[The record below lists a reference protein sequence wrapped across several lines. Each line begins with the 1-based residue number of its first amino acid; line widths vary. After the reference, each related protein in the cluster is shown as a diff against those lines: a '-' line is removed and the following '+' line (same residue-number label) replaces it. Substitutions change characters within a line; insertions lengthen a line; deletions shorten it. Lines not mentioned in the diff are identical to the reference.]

1 MKQAGIYVNDVFCGV
16 LTEDEE
22 GYHFC
27 YDKDYLVSQGAAP
40 VSPTMPLTEQQYDK
54 EMMFPVFDG
63 IIPEG
68 WLLDIA
74 STSWKIDPRDRM
86 IERMVTHVPKWK
98 ELIGLS
104 LLPEK
109 MKIDYCTLL
118 DKRKSALDK
127 IKKE

>member
-1 MKQAGIYVNDVFCGV
+1 MKRAGIYVNDAFCGI

-27 YDKDYLVSQGAAP
+27 YDKVYLARQDAAP

-63 IIPEG
+63 LIPEG

-74 STSWKIDPRDRM
+74 SASWKIDPRDRM
-86 IERMVTHVPKWK
+86 
-98 ELIGLS
+98 S
-104 LLPEK
+104 LLRACCRDCIGNISVISLEH
-109 MKIDYCTLL
+109 
-118 DKRKSALDK
+118 
-127 IKKE
+127 E